1 MALELGERGRK
12 HAHDVIVCEQGD
24 ALGEAEEPQDVLGGG
39 SPTRALLGVQ
49 GYKGRCSMWA
59 SCMAWRNSRSMRAC
73 AMRAR
78 KYTVNNASMRASFFR
93 NTGAIS
99 CTDLSCS
106 KRFSMRRLALVGGE
120 HLGRGEAGV
129 VCD

>member
-1 MALELGERGRK
+1 
-12 HAHDVIVCEQGD
+12 
-24 ALGEAEEPQDVLGGG
+24 
-39 SPTRALLGVQ
+39 
-49 GYKGRCSMWA
+49 
-59 SCMAWRNSRSMRAC
+59 
-73 AMRAR
+73 MRAR

-129 VCD
+129 VCDQRVDAVGVLVVGDGLGVERPLDVVASAGELAIDRIGPGAARGVTA